1 MCSACIGKTF
11 SALTEPNGTKL
22 LQLDLNPGN
31 YERKNM
37 LNLTEAFEA
46 WLNEK
51 IDARLEDKNSFN
63 ASVVHDI
70 AREEARDVFL
80 DEIKGVKLI

>member
-1 MCSACIGKTF
+1 
-11 SALTEPNGTKL
+11 
-22 LQLDLNPGN
+22 
-31 YERKNM
+31 M